1 MSIPRDSRVKIV
13 GKNKEDKINAAHAYG
28 GENGNRHRR
37 RVFKS
42 SC

>member
-28 GENGNRHRR
+28 GEKWQSTPS
-37 RVFKS
+37 KS
-42 SC
+42 F